1 MLEKMTDNFKIHAFF
16 SGKTKVVEKSSK
28 WHYVV
33 QGASNFKSGDVTRH
47 SVNWKLRA
55 VMWRG

>member
-1 MLEKMTDNFKIHAFF
+1 MLEKMTDNFEIHAFF

-33 QGASNFKSGDVTRH
+33 QGASNFKSGDITRH

-55 VMWRG
+55 VM